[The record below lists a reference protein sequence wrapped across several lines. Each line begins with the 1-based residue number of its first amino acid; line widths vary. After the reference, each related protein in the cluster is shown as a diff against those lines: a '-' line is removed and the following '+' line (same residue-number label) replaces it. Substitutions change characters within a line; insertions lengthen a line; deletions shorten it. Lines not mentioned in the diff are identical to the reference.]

1 MFPCVGLRLPLPE
14 AWGIVLEG
22 AGQPRAPVGLG
33 SEGLR
38 AAAAL
43 TSAGCR
49 IHEGAVTLVM
59 EEEVGPVL
67 VVTEDIGGAAAED
80 GAHADTSAA

>member
-1 MFPCVGLRLPLPE
+1 MSSCVSLRGVGGGLGVL
-14 AWGIVLEG
+14 LEG
-22 AGQPRAPVGLG
+22 AGQPRASVGLG
-33 SEGLR
+33 TEGLR

-49 IHEGAVTLVM
+49 IHEGAVAPVM
-59 EEEVGPVL
+59 EEEVGPIL
-67 VVTEDIGGAAAED
+67 VVAEDIGGTAAED